1 MAGRI
6 DLGNALTSLWGLG
19 ETNARRELQ
28 TEEITVHG
36 KWNAMR
42 AWQAA
47 IALPACSRPVCDER
61 SVDHEAFYY
70 QLGAELS
77 PSSGGP
83 PV

>member
-1 MAGRI
+1 M
-6 DLGNALTSLWGLG
+6 
-19 ETNARRELQ
+19 
-28 TEEITVHG
+28 HG